1 MWATPNSATM
11 SLIGLYNYDNTLF
24 DNLELP
30 DDMDASLVAYNILME
45 CAELEVIYPDF
56 AFMKTAIGT
65 WSANEVEI
73 WKKVREMELA
83 EYNPIENYDRYES
96 EVENMGRNTENNKS
110 DVINSTSDAT
120 SKTVNSG
127 VNTRVDLNKVAGFNS
142 ETLVTNNETTNSDTN
157 NGETNTATDSK
168 GSSVQN
174 TNDKGTE
181 NENRVRESRVHG
193 NIGITTVAQMISGQL
208 EILPK
213 VNTLNYIVD
222 SFKARFCL
230 LVY

>member
-1 MWATPNSATM
+1 M
-11 SLIGLYNYDNTLF
+11 SLIGLYNYDDSLF

-30 DDMDASLVAYNILME
+30 DGMDAELVTNNILME

-96 EVENMGRNTENNKS
+96 EVENTGRDRENNKS

-120 SKTVNSG
+120 SKTINSG
-127 VNTRVDLNKVAGFNS
+127 VNTRIDLNKVAGFNS

-157 NGETNTATDSK
+157 NGETNTTTDSK
-168 GSSVQN
+168 GASVQN

-181 NENRVRESRVHG
+181 NENRVKQSRVHG
-193 NIGITTVAQMISGQL
+193 NIGVTTVSQMISGQL
-208 EILPK
+208 DILPK

>member
-1 MWATPNSATM
+1 MWATPNRATM

-24 DNLELP
+24 DNLSLP
-30 DDMDASLVAYNILME
+30 DDMNDALVKYNILME

-56 AFMKTAIGT
+56 DFMKDAIGS
-65 WSANEVEI
+65 WSLNEVEI

-96 EVENMGRNTENNKS
+96 EIENTGRDKENNKS
-110 DVINSTSDAT
+110 DVINSKSDAT
-120 SKTVNSG
+120 SKTVNTS
-127 VNTRVDLNKVAGFNS
+127 VNSRVDLNKVAGFNS
-142 ETLVTNNETTNSDTN
+142 EILVTNNQTTNSDTN
-157 NGETNTATDSK
+157 NGEATTTTDSN
-168 GSSVQN
+168 GASVQN

-181 NENRVRESRVHG
+181 KENRVRQSRIHG
-193 NIGITTVAQMISGQL
+193 NIGVTTVAQMIDGQL
-208 EILPK
+208 SILPR
-213 VNTLNYIVD
+213 VNTVNYIVD

>member
-1 MWATPNSATM
+1 M
-11 SLIGLYNYDNTLF
+11 SLIGLYNYDDSLF

-30 DDMDASLVAYNILME
+30 DGMDAELVTNNILME

-56 AFMKTAIGT
+56 TFMKTAIGT
-65 WSANEVEI
+65 WSENEVEI

-96 EVENMGRNTENNKS
+96 EVENTGRDRENNKS

-120 SKTVNSG
+120 SKTINSG
-127 VNTRVDLNKVAGFNS
+127 VNTRIDLNKVAGFNS

-157 NGETNTATDSK
+157 NGETKTTTDSK
-168 GSSVQN
+168 GASVQN

-181 NENRVRESRVHG
+181 NENRVKQSRVHG
-193 NIGITTVAQMISGQL
+193 NIGVTTVAQMISGQL
-208 EILPK
+208 DILPK

>member
-1 MWATPNSATM
+1 M
-11 SLIGLYNYDNTLF
+11 SLIGLYNYDDSLF

-30 DDMDASLVAYNILME
+30 DGMDAELVTNNILME

-56 AFMKTAIGT
+56 TFMKTAIGT

-142 ETLVTNNETTNSDTN
+142 ETLVTNNETTNSNTN
-157 NGETNTATDSK
+157 NGETNTTTDST

-193 NIGITTVAQMISGQL
+193 NIGVTTVAQMISGQL
-208 EILPK
+208 DILPK

>member
-1 MWATPNSATM
+1 M
-11 SLIGLYNYDNTLF
+11 SLIGLYNYDDSLF

-30 DDMDASLVAYNILME
+30 DGMDAELVTNNILME

-56 AFMKTAIGT
+56 TFMKTAIGT

-96 EVENMGRNTENNKS
+96 EVENTGRDRENNKS

-120 SKTVNSG
+120 SKTINSG
-127 VNTRVDLNKVAGFNS
+127 VNTRIDLNKVAGFNS

-157 NGETNTATDSK
+157 NGETNTTTDSK
-168 GSSVQN
+168 GASVQN

-181 NENRVRESRVHG
+181 NENRVKQSRVHG
-193 NIGITTVAQMISGQL
+193 NIGVTTVAQMISGQL
-208 EILPK
+208 DILPK

>member
-1 MWATPNSATM
+1 M
-11 SLIGLYNYDNTLF
+11 SLIGLYNYDDSLF

-30 DDMDASLVAYNILME
+30 DGMDAELVTNNILME

-56 AFMKTAIGT
+56 TFMKTAIGT

-193 NIGITTVAQMISGQL
+193 NIGVTTVAQMISGQL

>member
-1 MWATPNSATM
+1 M

-30 DDMDASLVAYNILME
+30 DDMDASLVANNILME

-56 AFMKTAIGT
+56 AFMKTAIGS

-120 SKTVNSG
+120 SKTINSG

-157 NGETNTATDSK
+157 NGETNTTTDST

-193 NIGITTVAQMISGQL
+193 NIGVTTVAQMISGQL

-213 VNTLNYIVD
+213 VNTLNYIVN
-222 SFKARFCL
+222 SFKERFCL

>member
-1 MWATPNSATM
+1 M
-11 SLIGLYNYDNTLF
+11 SLIGLYNYDDSLF

-30 DDMDASLVAYNILME
+30 DGMDAELVTNNILME

-56 AFMKTAIGT
+56 TFMKTAIST

-120 SKTVNSG
+120 SKTINSG

-193 NIGITTVAQMISGQL
+193 NIGVTTVAQMISGQL

>member
-1 MWATPNSATM
+1 MWATPDSATM
-11 SLIGLYNYDNTLF
+11 SLIRLYNYDDSLF
-24 DNLELP
+24 ANLELP
-30 DDMDASLVAYNILME
+30 DGMDTKLVTNNILME

-56 AFMKTAIGT
+56 TFMKTAIGT

-193 NIGITTVAQMISGQL
+193 NIGVTTVAQMISGQL

-213 VNTLNYIVD
+213 VNTLNYIVG